1 MGASPSACGRTP
13 RGRGAER
20 LGDPCFR
27 PAVNVGSGGAIRRWI
42 LAAGVAS
49 ACLAPMSPL
58 LAAEPVLVET
68 TSLKLQDDVT
78 APIDPAKRKI
88 SLKATT
94 KRGEPGN
101 RIVIPLPG
109 GPNDPTVV
117 GATLVVANTAG
128 RSDRAQL
135 PLPAAGWRLLGS
147 ADKPYGWIFEDKSP
161 GAPVMKITL
170 KDDLLAVKAGGAGF
184 RYSLDEPQQ
193 GRVGVRLQIGES
205 GWCADATP
213 KASGNPPSTSR
224 SDLPGRFTAARVPPP
239 SACGLAK
246 LEVTNGYGSGYH
258 AVGSVAHV
266 WAAVRPANQLVTGWT
281 GDADLLADPEEWHTT
296 LVMPARDATVG
307 AIVADRPVTLQT
319 STYTG
324 VTARPKTVR
333 ALIPPGARGL
343 VLMLHG
349 TGGSADYIVGTEA
362 FQVALRALED
372 GYGVLGTE
380 AEESVGGDLNGDG
393 KRRWDP
399 SFSTSN
405 TDFGNL
411 NALVT
416 SLRSGGQIGPTTPLF
431 VLGMSNGGAM
441 ALSLGAVGA
450 SSVAANFPALRF
462 AAAISF
468 CASGRVSA
476 AAVTTTPT
484 AFLVCQNDDNDEV
497 SNVDAAANSAAI
509 AGRGVPSV
517 YAEHPAS
524 PLYDERFM
532 RLGLSLETS
541 RALAADF
548 RAAGFVREDGFFG
561 TPGDDIVAAALAN
574 PSLLP
579 TLAGLPA
586 TSQGGVVQQMSVMQ
600 AEHNMYSD
608 WARRALAFFETY
620 TP

>member
-1 MGASPSACGRTP
+1 VNDGR
-13 RGRGAER
+13 
-20 LGDPCFR
+20 
-27 PAVNVGSGGAIRRWI
+27 SIRRSI
-42 LAAGVAS
+42 VAS
-49 ACLAPMSPL
+49 AVAVAWFAGASPL
-58 LAAEPVLVET
+58 LAAAPILVET

-78 APIDPAKRKI
+78 DPIDAAKRKL

-94 KRGEPGN
+94 RRAEAGN
-101 RIVIPLPG
+101 RIVVPLPG
-109 GPNDPTVV
+109 GPADPTVV

-128 RSDRAQL
+128 GSDRTQL
-135 PLPAAGWRLLGS
+135 ALLAAGWRLLGS
-147 ADKPYGWIFEDKSP
+147 VEKPYGWTFEDKSP

-170 KDDLLAVKAGGAGF
+170 RNDLLAVKAGGAGF

-193 GRVGVRLQIGES
+193 GRIGVRLQIGDAA
-205 GWCADATP
+205 WCADATA
-213 KASGNPPSTSR
+213 KAGGNPPTTSR
-224 SDLPGRFTAARVPPP
+224 SDFPGRFTAAKVPPP
-239 SACGLAK
+239 SACGLTE
-246 LEVTNGYGSGYH
+246 LRVTDGYGSGHY
-258 AVGSVAHV
+258 AVGSTAHV
-266 WAAVRPANQLVTGWT
+266 WAAVRPATQLVIGWT
-281 GDADLLADPEEWHTT
+281 GDADLLQDPEEWHTT
-296 LVMPARDATVG
+296 LVVPARDVTVG
-307 AIVADRPVTLQT
+307 ATVAERPVVLQT

-324 VTARPKTVR
+324 VTGRPKTVR

-349 TGGSADYIVGTEA
+349 TGGSADYVVGTEA

-380 AEESVGGDLNGDG
+380 AEEAVGGDLNGDG

-399 SFSTSN
+399 SFSASN

-416 SLRSGGQIGPTTPLF
+416 SLRSGGQIGPSTPLF

-441 ALSLGAVGA
+441 ALSLGAIGS

-462 AAAISF
+462 AGAISF

-484 AFLVCQNDDNDEV
+484 AFLVCRNDDNPEV
-497 SNVDAAANSAAI
+497 SNADAAANAAAI

-532 RLGLSLETS
+532 RIGLSLETS
-541 RALAADF
+541 RALAAEF
-548 RAAGFVREDGFFG
+548 RAAGFVRDDGFFG
-561 TPGDDIVAAALAN
+561 TSSNDMIAAVRAN

-579 TLAGLPA
+579 TLAALPGA
-586 TSQGGVVQQMSVMQ
+586 SQGDVVQQVGVMQ

-608 WARRALAFFETY
+608 WARRAVAFFETY

>member
-1 MGASPSACGRTP
+1 MNDGKS
-13 RGRGAER
+13 
-20 LGDPCFR
+20 
-27 PAVNVGSGGAIRRWI
+27 IRRSI
-42 LAAGVAS
+42 VAS
-49 ACLAPMSPL
+49 AVAVAWFAGAAPL
-58 LAAEPVLVET
+58 LAAAPILVET

-78 APIDPAKRKI
+78 DPIDAAKRKL

-94 KRGEPGN
+94 RRAEAGN
-101 RIVIPLPG
+101 RIVVPFPG
-109 GPNDPTVV
+109 GPADPTVV

-128 RSDRAQL
+128 GSDRTQL
-135 PLPAAGWRLLGS
+135 ALQAAGWRLLGS
-147 ADKPYGWIFEDKSP
+147 VEKPSGWTFEDKSP

-170 KDDLLAVKAGGAGF
+170 ENDLLAVKAGGAGF
-184 RYSLDEPQQ
+184 RYSLDESQQ
-193 GRVGVRLQIGES
+193 GRIGVRLQIGDAA
-205 GWCADATP
+205 WCADATA
-213 KASGNPPSTSR
+213 KAGGNPPTTSR
-224 SDLPGRFTAARVPPP
+224 SDFPGRFTAAKVPPTP
-239 SACGLAK
+239 ACRLTE
-246 LEVTNGYGSGYH
+246 LRVTDGYGSGYY
-258 AVGSVAHV
+258 AVGSTAHV
-266 WAAVRPANQLVTGWT
+266 WAAVRPANQLVTGWK
-281 GDADLLADPEEWHTT
+281 GDADLLEDPEEWHTT
-296 LVMPARDATVG
+296 LVVPSRDATVG
-307 AIVADRPVTLQT
+307 ATVAERPVVLQA

-324 VTARPKTVR
+324 ATARPKTVR

-380 AEESVGGDLNGDG
+380 AEEAVAGDLNGDG

-399 SFSTSN
+399 SFSASN

-416 SLRSGGQIGPTTPLF
+416 SLRSSGQIGPTTPLF
-431 VLGMSNGGAM
+431 VLGMSNGGGM

-462 AAAISF
+462 GAAISF
-468 CASGRVSA
+468 CASGRVAA

-484 AFLVCQNDDNDEV
+484 AFFVCQNDDNDDV
-497 SNVDAAANSAAI
+497 SNADAAANSAAI

-532 RLGLSLETS
+532 RIGLSLETS

-548 RAAGFVREDGFFG
+548 RAAGFVRDDGFFG
-561 TPGDDIVAAALAN
+561 TPTDDIVAAALAN

-579 TLAGLPA
+579 TLAGLPPA
-586 TSQGGVVQQMSVMQ
+586 SQGSVVQQVGVMQ

-608 WARRALAFFETY
+608 WARRAVAFFETY

>member
-1 MGASPSACGRTP
+1 MPPGNSSRAA
-13 RGRGAER
+13 
-20 LGDPCFR
+20 
-27 PAVNVGSGGAIRRWI
+27 I
-42 LAAGVAS
+42 LAALVGVT
-49 ACLAPMSPL
+49 CLARVSPL
-58 LAAEPVLVET
+58 LAAEPVLIET

-78 APIDPAKRKI
+78 TPVDTAKRRI
-88 SLKATT
+88 TFKAAT
-94 KRGEPGN
+94 KRANPGN
-101 RIVIPLPG
+101 RIVVPLPG
-109 GPNDPTVV
+109 GPADPTVV

-128 RSDRAQL
+128 GSDRVQVA
-135 PLPAAGWRLLGS
+135 LPAAGWRLLGTV
-147 ADKPYGWIFEDKSP
+147 AKPAGWSFEDKSP
-161 GAPVMKITL
+161 GAAVSKVSF
-170 KDDLLAVKAGGAGF
+170 KDDLLGVKGGGGRF
-184 RYSLDEPQQ
+184 GYSLDEPQQ
-193 GRVGVRLQIGES
+193 VRVGLRLQVGAS
-205 GWCADATP
+205 AWCADAP
-213 KASGNPPSTSR
+213 AQASGNPPSTSR
-224 SDLPGRFTAARVPPP
+224 SDLPGRFTASKAPPP

-246 LEVTNGYGSGYH
+246 LDVGNGYGSGFY
-258 AVGSVAHV
+258 AVGSLVHV
-266 WAAVRPANQLVTGWT
+266 WAAVRPADQLVTGWT
-281 GDADLLADPEEWHTT
+281 GDADLLAEPGEWHTT
-296 LVMPARDATVG
+296 LVMPARDATLG
-307 AIVADRPVTLQT
+307 ATVADRPVVLQT
-319 STYTG
+319 STFTG
-324 VTARPKTVR
+324 VTARSKTVR
-333 ALIPPGARGL
+333 AFIPPGARGL

-349 TGGSADYIVGTEA
+349 TGGSADFITGTEA

-380 AEESVGGDLNGDG
+380 AEEAVGGDLNGDG

-399 SFSTSN
+399 SFTASN

-416 SLRSGGQIGPTTPLF
+416 SLRSAGQIGPTTPLF

-468 CASGRVSA
+468 CASGRAAA

-484 AFLVCQNDDNDEV
+484 AFLMCQNDDNPEV
-497 SNVDAAANSAAI
+497 SNADAIANSAAI

-532 RLGLSLETS
+532 RTGFSPEIS
-541 RALAADF
+541 RALADDF

-561 TPGDDIVAAALAN
+561 TSSNDITAAVLAN

-579 TLAGLPA
+579 TLAGLPP
-586 TSQGGVVQQMSVMQ
+586 TSQGGVAQQVGVMQ

-608 WARRALAFFETY
+608 WASRAVAFFEAY

>member
-1 MGASPSACGRTP
+1 MLALASRA
-13 RGRGAER
+13 
-20 LGDPCFR
+20 L
-27 PAVNVGSGGAIRRWI
+27 AVD
-42 LAAGVAS
+42 LA
-49 ACLAPMSPL
+49 
-58 LAAEPVLVET
+58 LVEV

-78 APIDPAKRKI
+78 FPLDEAKRRITFK
-88 SLKATT
+88 SAT
-94 KRGEPGN
+94 KRASPGN
-101 RIVIPLPG
+101 RIVAPLPG
-109 GPNDPTVV
+109 GPSDPTVV

-128 RSDRAQL
+128 GPDRVQVA
-135 PLPAAGWRLLGS
+135 LPAAGWRLLGTS
-147 ADKPYGWIFEDKSP
+147 ARPAGWSFEDKSK
-161 GAPVMKITL
+161 GATVSKVSL
-170 KDDLLAVKAGGAGF
+170 KDDLLGVKGGGGGF
-184 RYSLDEPQQ
+184 ASTLDELQQ
-193 GRVGVRLQIGES
+193 GRVGLRLDVGAS
-205 GWCADATP
+205 AWCADAP
-213 KASGNPPSTSR
+213 AQASGSPPSTSR
-224 SDLPGRFTAARVPPP
+224 SDAPGRFTATKSPPP
-239 SACGLAK
+239 SACGIAELR
-246 LEVTNGYGSGYH
+246 VTNGYGSGFY

-281 GDADLLADPEEWHTT
+281 GDADLLEDPEEWHTT

-307 AIVADRPVTLQT
+307 ATVVDRPIALQT

-324 VTARPKTVR
+324 VTARQKTVR
-333 ALIPPGARGL
+333 ALIPAGARGL

-349 TGGSADYIVGTEA
+349 TGGSADYIIGTEA

-380 AEESVGGDLNGDG
+380 AEEAVGGDLNGDG

-399 SFSTSN
+399 SFSASN

-468 CASGRVSA
+468 CASGRASA
-476 AAVTTTPT
+476 AAVTMTPT
-484 AFLVCQNDDNDEV
+484 AFLVCGNDDNDEV
-497 SNVDAAANSAAI
+497 SNADAAANSAAI

-532 RLGLSLETS
+532 RTGLSLEIS
-541 RALAADF
+541 RALAHDF
-548 RAAGFVREDGFFG
+548 RAAGFVRDDGFFG
-561 TPGDDIVAAALAN
+561 TPSDDIIAAALAN

-586 TSQGGVVQQMSVMQ
+586 TSQGGVVQQVGVMQ
-600 AEHNMYSD
+600 A
-608 WARRALAFFETY
+608 
-620 TP
+620 